1 MQTAS
6 HGAASVCA
14 CHGTPLSAPAQ
25 VRAYTETLPWSDTSL
40 VPSSTCDSGRN
51 RHRTG
56 TQAWAPTPHSAL
68 TQPWG
73 HGNWPCPIARC
84 GGKLP
89 ENSLVFPGW
98 VNRTQSYHKR
108 VLPHG

>member
-51 RHRTG
+51 RDTG
-56 TQAWAPTPHSAL
+56 MGTHSPLCINSALGTWELALPHSKVWREA
-68 TQPWG
+68 
-73 HGNWPCPIARC
+73 AR
-84 GGKLP
+84 K
-89 ENSLVFPGW
+89 
-98 VNRTQSYHKR
+98 
-108 VLPHG
+108 